1 LTGKLKIDIPAKGRE
16 MSYEL
21 AIRHE
26 TDYMYVKATGIRTV
40 EDLLAIAKDCKAA
53 CDEHGYKKLLINVQG
68 MTGRLS
74 TVESFTLG
82 REEMGKLEGR
92 GLYTTAIVDL
102 EENRDRF
109 KFLEDVL
116 RNSGFNFRF
125 FSNEADA
132 RMWLAGSEGVSGKP
146 HG

>member
-1 LTGKLKIDIPAKGRE
+1 

-21 AIRHE
+21 DIRLE
-26 TDYMYVKATGIRTV
+26 PDYLYVQVTGIRTV

-53 CDEHGYKKLLINVQG
+53 CDENGYKKLLINVQG

-82 REEMGKLEGR
+82 REEIGKLEGR

-132 RMWLAGSEGVSGKP
+132 RMWLVGSESASGKP
-146 HG
+146 